1 MNNQDSLFDNND
13 RLFDRSTEL
22 RARGNWTETK
32 GKIRQ
37 QYADLTDDD
46 MEYAEGQQEEWYGKI
61 AKKAGRTIDDV
72 KNWISNL

>member
-1 MNNQDSLFDNND
+1 MNDND
-13 RLFDRSTEL
+13 RLVDRSTEL
-22 RARGNWTETK
+22 RACGNWNETK
-32 GKIRQ
+32 RNIRQ

-46 MEYAEGQQEEWYGKI
+46 LEYAKGQQEEWYGRI